1 MSFFQI
7 EQKFS
12 AEQST
17 LVNRAFRTLQDP
29 LQRAVYLLEL
39 RGETIDESDSHSDTD
54 FLMQILQ
61 LNEELA
67 DIDTAQDF
75 HNFVAKN
82 DATLDE
88 IQSQLTTAFDVDND
102 VMRAKSLI
110 VKMKYYSNL
119 KEKLKDM
126 GHLYIQ

>member
-1 MSFFQI
+1 M
-7 EQKFS
+7 
-12 AEQST
+12 
-17 LVNRAFRTLQDP
+17 NRAFRTLQDP